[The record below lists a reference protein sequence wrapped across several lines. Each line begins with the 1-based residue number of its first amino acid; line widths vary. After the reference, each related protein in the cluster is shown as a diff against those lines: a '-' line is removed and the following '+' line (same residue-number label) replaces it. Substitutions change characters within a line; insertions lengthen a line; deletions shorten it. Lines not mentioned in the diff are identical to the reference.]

1 MKKFVY
7 LIVAAALAVASLAT
21 QAQTLS
27 STVDRNYMSQEY
39 MVPILSAGGYQQI
52 TSLSASTALTVPS
65 TARYALMRCTA
76 QSVRYRFDGSTTAP
90 TTTVG
95 NLLLVA
101 DPPVLIPQSALATTR
116 IIETAATAV
125 CNVQYYS
132 R

>member
-1 MKKFVY
+1 MNKLFSV
-7 LIVAAALAVASLAT
+7 LFATVALLLSVGVG
-21 QAQTLS
+21 AQTIS
-27 STVDRNYMSQEY
+27 STVDRNYDSQEY
-39 MVPILSAGGYQQI
+39 MVPILSAGGFQQI

-101 DPPVLIPQSALATTR
+101 DPPVLIPFSALATTR

-125 CNVQYYS
+125 CNIQYYS